1 MDFREIKRVKHYVY
15 DSKEEFLQH
24 QAHLNGEDL
33 SKKKIIDNWREG
45 KEGDWVNSDDGR
57 IVQLLKVSESIKHPN
72 DRPNYTHSNGYVRTI
87 VGTFLRNDKTIM
99 DTNFDEHPNRYTFS
113 KKIKNTNNRV
123 KERKTTTNKEKV
135 FATTV
140 AVGTDAVKAY
150 MDAFNEE
157 DRDKAR
163 KKAVVL
169 LKQRRVMEEI
179 EKNVKDVAKALGVNH
194 EYVLRSLKHL
204 ADYSDDQNIALQSL
218 KELGKAIGTLGG
230 QVKKVETGV
239 VGMFQG
245 FSPEQLQ
252 SARRQIEEKK
262 EV

>member
-1 MDFREIKRVKHYVY
+1 MALGDFDSNQSSFEFGQSLLADKDRRDKKARKR
-15 DSKEEFLQH
+15 Q
-24 QAHLNGEDL
+24 
-33 SKKKIIDNWREG
+33 KKMKN
-45 KEGDWVNSDDGR
+45 VSY
-57 IVQLLKVSESIKHPN
+57 LL
-72 DRPNYTHSNGYVRTI
+72 G
-87 VGTFLRNDKTIM
+87 
-99 DTNFDEHPNRYTFS
+99 
-113 KKIKNTNNRV
+113 
-123 KERKTTTNKEKV
+123 
-135 FATTV
+135 TV
-140 AVGTDAVKAY
+140 AVADMFMA
-150 MDAFNEE
+150 N
-157 DRDKAR
+157 KAR

-194 EYVLRSLKHL
+194 EYILRSLKHL